1 MADPFKNNFRG
12 LSNKFPTIFWSL
24 IFHILLP
31 RLGYFSR
38 KKEKREY
45 LDLKMWRREESE
57 KFSLSQ
63 YVKLHLEFSEK

>member
-12 LSNKFPTIFWSL
+12 LSDKFPTIL
-24 IFHILLP
+24 IFHILFP

-38 KKEKREY
+38 KKEKIKY
-45 LDLKMWRREESE
+45 SDLKMWRREESE

-63 YVKLHLEFSEK
+63 DVKLHLKFSEK